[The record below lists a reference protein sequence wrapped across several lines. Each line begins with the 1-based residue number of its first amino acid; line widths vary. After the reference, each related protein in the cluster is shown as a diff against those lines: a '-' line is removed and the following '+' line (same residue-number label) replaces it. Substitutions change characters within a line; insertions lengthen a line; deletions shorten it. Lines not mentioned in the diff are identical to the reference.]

1 MEPYNPNKPFVQ
13 MKLEGNL
20 LDRLAEAGIPLT
32 RALKYFRDNP
42 EGPASETLNLVT
54 DETVPFKWQLRTGN
68 ATPASLAEEA
78 VLWFT
83 PAKGGGRRAV
93 RVDKHGKPDM
103 NDLGMWYGDK
113 YNQLGRVERKIAD
126 RDPST
131 AVEYL
136 ENELNIQERNIDGWT
151 EALND
156 PNISKFKRKDI
167 EERLQSCINEAAE
180 IRNRLNEATLN
191 ILDYKGMT
199 LDDFHNKYG
208 SGLYDDISEKYID
221 KKLAD
226 EYGQSN
232 VDDYKR
238 QAWEA
243 YLNNH

>member
-1 MEPYNPNKPFVQ
+1 
-13 MKLEGNL
+13 MKLDGSL
-20 LDRLAEAGIPLT
+20 LDRMVEAGIPLT
-32 RALKYFRDNP
+32 RALQYFRDNP
-42 EGPASETLNLVT
+42 EGSAGETLRLAVE
-54 DETVPFKWQLRTGN
+54 DADPTGFYSTYRNNGGALDYLTN
-68 ATPASLAEEA
+68 AALM
-78 VLWFT
+78 FT

-103 NDLGMWYGDK
+103 NDLGMWYSDK
-113 YNQLGRVERKIAD
+113 SRQLDRVERKIAD
-126 RDPST
+126 RDPSIT
-131 AVEYL
+131 VEYL

-156 PNISKFKRKDI
+156 PNISEIKRKAI

-232 VDDYKR
+232 VDDYKQ

>member
-13 MKLEGNL
+13 MKLDGSL
-20 LDRLAEAGIPLT
+20 LDKMVEAGIPLT

-42 EGPASETLNLVT
+42 EGPASETLNLAT

-113 YNQLGRVERKIAD
+113 YKQLGRVERKIAD

-131 AVEYL
+131 TVEYL

-151 EALND
+151 KALND
-156 PNISKFKRKDI
+156 PNISEFKRKDI